1 VTARDVAG
9 IETPVQRAG
18 HPRPSPRRRTGPVPG
33 ADEPTIVL
41 PPHDADDPTVE
52 LPPAVGGSA
61 ASGQASGG
69 AAAGSESPTVVLG
82 VVAPAITPDDPE
94 KGSGRKKNGGVGDG
108 LALSISS
115 ALGSL
120 AGFLSWLLAAR
131 IMPQEEVGRAS
142 AVVSAFILIGGCAQL
157 NINVGLLRWLPG
169 AGRKAGRLVWGSLF
183 LIMPLSALVGL
194 VYVLIVPDLGATAS
208 GLLSPADGS
217 IGVGVLLFV
226 LACAGWAVFVVHDFI
241 LVAMHRPWWTVWR
254 NGLFAAARIGLLVAL
269 GTGLGAQGLVV
280 SWVLPIVVWTVLGT
294 LVIALLVRRFA
305 RRAEGSVL
313 PSRREVVSFLGP
325 TAVAQ
330 IGSALLYNQ
339 VTLLVTL
346 RFGPGPGAAF
356 FIVWQA
362 VSVVDIAATFYMD
375 SLAVQTAREPL
386 RAAALARAA
395 QRRMMVLFLPVLAIA
410 IMLAQPVLLVFGP
423 GYAEASRILQ
433 ILMIGL
439 VFRLVVVHEL
449 GVRQAA
455 GAALAFSRLQ
465 LVNTLLVLAVVAVLP
480 TPAAGTTTDSALLP
494 IALGYVAVQV
504 LSAAAVLVP
513 PALRRRLRP
522 EVKR

>member
-1 VTARDVAG
+1 MTARDVAG
-9 IETPVQRAG
+9 VEPPAQRAG
-18 HPRPSPRRRTGPVPG
+18 HPRPTPRPRTGPVPG
-33 ADEPTIVL
+33 ADEPTVVL
-41 PPHDADDPTVE
+41 PPHDADRPTVE
-52 LPPAVGGSA
+52 LPPAVGGSE
-61 ASGQASGG
+61 ASDEVPGG
-69 AAAGSESPTVVLG
+69 GVAGSESPTVVLG
-82 VVAPAITPDDPE
+82 VVAPAITPDEP
-94 KGSGRKKNGGVGDG
+94 GTTPGRKKSGAGEG

-169 AGRKAGRLVWGSLF
+169 SGRKAPRLVWGSLF

-208 GLLSPADGS
+208 GLLSPDDGS

-254 NGLFAAARIGLLVAL
+254 NGLFAVARIGLLVAL
-269 GTGLGAQGLVV
+269 GAGLGAQGLVV
-280 SWVLPIVVWTVLGT
+280 SWVLPIVVWTVGGT

-313 PSRREVVSFLGP
+313 PSRREAVSFLGP

-480 TPAAGTTTDSALLP
+480 TPPVGSTTDSALLP
-494 IALGYVAVQV
+494 IALGYLAVQV

>member
-1 VTARDVAG
+1 
-9 IETPVQRAG
+9 
-18 HPRPSPRRRTGPVPG
+18 
-33 ADEPTIVL
+33 
-41 PPHDADDPTVE
+41 
-52 LPPAVGGSA
+52 
-61 ASGQASGG
+61 
-69 AAAGSESPTVVLG
+69 
-82 VVAPAITPDDPE
+82 
-94 KGSGRKKNGGVGDG
+94 
-108 LALSISS
+108 
-115 ALGSL
+115 
-120 AGFLSWLLAAR
+120 
-131 IMPQEEVGRAS
+131 
-142 AVVSAFILIGGCAQL
+142 
-157 NINVGLLRWLPG
+157 
-169 AGRKAGRLVWGSLF
+169 
-183 LIMPLSALVGL
+183 
-194 VYVLIVPDLGATAS
+194 
-208 GLLSPADGS
+208 
-217 IGVGVLLFV
+217 
-226 LACAGWAVFVVHDFI
+226 
-241 LVAMHRPWWTVWR
+241 
-254 NGLFAAARIGLLVAL
+254 
-269 GTGLGAQGLVV
+269 
-280 SWVLPIVVWTVLGT
+280 
-294 LVIALLVRRFA
+294 
-305 RRAEGSVL
+305 VL
-313 PSRREVVSFLGP
+313 PSRREAVSFLGP

-480 TPAAGTTTDSALLP
+480 TPPVGSTTDSALLP
-494 IALGYVAVQV
+494 IALGYLAVQV